1 MPRGTRNIT
10 ESVKA
15 LGELK
20 AELAQVLAQIAADKA
35 AATKAAAEKP
45 KT

>member
-1 MPRGTRNIT
+1 MPKGTRNIT

-15 LGELK
+15 VSDLR
-20 AELAQVLAQIAADKA
+20 AALAQVLAQIAKEKA

-45 KT
+45 RS